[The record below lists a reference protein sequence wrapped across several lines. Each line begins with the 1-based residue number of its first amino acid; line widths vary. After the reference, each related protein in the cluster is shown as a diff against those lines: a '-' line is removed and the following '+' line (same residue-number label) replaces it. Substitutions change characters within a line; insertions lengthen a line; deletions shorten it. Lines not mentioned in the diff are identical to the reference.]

1 MKLENLS
8 PAYGS
13 TKRRKR
19 VGRGGKYSKTAG
31 AGEKG
36 QNARS
41 GGGVRLGFEGGQL
54 PLFRRLGK
62 RGFNNARFRTVYATV
77 NVSDLNRF
85 EENTVVTPE
94 LLFETGMVKKQL
106 DGIKVLYNK
115 AKADNQEDTFSTPYA
130 SEPIETAY
138 GFHLVYALGFAAQT
152 ELPTVEELTIYN
164 LLQDAA
170 NYKDATVDYKVE
182 IYENTVK
189 TLKEKYDIV
198 YYDEET
204 QTTYEMDKEVTAK
217 IDAWYT
223 ANLQEVANKAFTK
236 DLINAIET
244 LEIKVPSEQAEFDRI
259 KAEIVRVSKKDLE
272 AEDNK

>member
-41 GGGVRLGFEGGQL
+41 GGGVRTGFEGGQL

-62 RGFNNARFRTVYATV
+62 RGFNNTRFRTVYATD

-94 LLFETGMVKKQL
+94 LLIESGLVTKQL
-106 DGIKVLYNK
+106 DGIKVLGNGELSKKLNVK
-115 AKADNQEDTFSTPYA
+115 ANVFSKSA
-130 SEPIETAY
+130 
-138 GFHLVYALGFAAQT
+138 
-152 ELPTVEELTIYN
+152 
-164 LLQDAA
+164 
-170 NYKDATVDYKVE
+170 
-182 IYENTVK
+182 
-189 TLKEKYDIV
+189 KEKI
-198 YYDEET
+198 EAAGGKT
-204 QTTYEMDKEVTAK
+204 EV
-217 IDAWYT
+217 I
-223 ANLQEVANKAFTK
+223 
-236 DLINAIET
+236 
-244 LEIKVPSEQAEFDRI
+244 
-259 KAEIVRVSKKDLE
+259 
-272 AEDNK
+272 